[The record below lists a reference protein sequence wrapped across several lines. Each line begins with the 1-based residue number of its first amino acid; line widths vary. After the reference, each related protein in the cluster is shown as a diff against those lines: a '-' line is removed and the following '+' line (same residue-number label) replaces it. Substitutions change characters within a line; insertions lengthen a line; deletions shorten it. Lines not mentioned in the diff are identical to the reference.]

1 MELGL
6 KGKRAL
12 VTGAGRGLGCEI
24 AQSLAREGAIVA
36 AVSRTE
42 SDLETL
48 QANLCGYGNGHLIH
62 ALDLAHDDGPATLVN
77 VLKERE
83 FFPVDIIVHNL
94 GGTLEISNPFCSIV
108 DWRRVF
114 RLNLEVA
121 IELNLLLMPQMQ
133 KQGWGR
139 VVLIGSISGEENHG
153 PIPYCSVK
161 AALSAYGRSLG
172 RVVAPDGVVVT
183 TVLPGAVFTDGG
195 YWDIASK
202 ERPEHVKNYLES
214 RMAIGRFGKPSEIG
228 NIVTFLCSE
237 HASFC
242 IGSVIPVDGGQGRS
256 YFTHD

>member
-6 KGKRAL
+6 TGKRAL

-24 AQSLAREGAIVA
+24 AQSLAREGATVA
-36 AVSRTE
+36 GVSRTV
-42 SDLETL
+42 SDLEKLQTTL
-48 QANLCGYGNGHLIH
+48 DGYGNGHLIH
-62 ALDLAHDDGPATLVN
+62 ALDLAHEDGPTTLLK
-77 VLKERE
+77 VLKERD
-83 FFPVDIIVHNL
+83 FYPIDIIVHNL
-94 GGTLEISNPFCSIV
+94 GGTLEVSDPFCNLS

-121 IELNLLLMPQMQ
+121 IELNLLFMPKMRE
-133 KQGWGR
+133 QGWGR

-195 YWDIASK
+195 YWDLASK
-202 ERPEHVKNYLES
+202 ERPEHVKNYLSS
-214 RMAIGRFGKPSEIG
+214 RMAIGRFGRPSEIG
-228 NIVTFLCSE
+228 NVVTFLCSE

-256 YFTHD
+256 YFAHD